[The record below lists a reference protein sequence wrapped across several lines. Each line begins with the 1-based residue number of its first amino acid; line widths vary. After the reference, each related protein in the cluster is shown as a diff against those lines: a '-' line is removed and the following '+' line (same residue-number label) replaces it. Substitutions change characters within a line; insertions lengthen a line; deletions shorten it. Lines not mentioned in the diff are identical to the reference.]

1 MRHDARPL
9 TSEEFRD
16 VIGRFAS
23 GVTVVTVNEGGRRYG
38 ATASAVS
45 SLSLEPPMLLV
56 CMNQNSSTGRAM
68 ERRRSFAVN
77 ILGEDQEELAVR
89 FASGALDR
97 FDDVDIAI
105 GAHGQPL
112 LADALATLVCRIT
125 EHTVGGTHRVFM
137 AEVDVAEGR
146 PGAPLAY
153 FRGKFGRLE
162 MAEDAFVYRE
172 LRERALA
179 ANERSAMAIRVL
191 AGELQVNRSLIFHA
205 LCKLANEGLVQRQPD
220 GDFVVR
226 QLGPKAIADIYDA
239 RRALELG
246 VAETTVGCVSADAL
260 AELRWRMERSVS
272 LVQGA
277 RKRDQAI
284 RANAQFHECM
294 VSLAGSE
301 ALLNAY
307 RHLAIPG
314 IDTDPLDQEPLP
326 DVDLVQDH
334 RRLVEA
340 YEASDLARVRTVVH
354 DHTRRL
360 QALTVAENEREIK
373 RRQTLQEEHHARA

>member
-23 GVTVVTVNEGGRRYG
+23 GVTVITVNEGGKLYG

-45 SLSLEPPMLLV
+45 SLSLKPPMLIV
-56 CMNQNSSTGRAM
+56 CMNQSSSTGRAM
-68 ERRRSFAVN
+68 QRRGSFAVN

-89 FASGALDR
+89 FATHAMDR
-97 FDDVDIAI
+97 FEDVDVVT
-105 GAHGQPL
+105 GGHGQPL

-125 EHTVGGTHRVFM
+125 EHAGGGTHRIFM

-179 ANERSAMAIRVL
+179 AGERSAMAIRVL
-191 AGELQVNRSLIFHA
+191 AAELRVNRGLIFHA
-205 LCKLANEGLVQRQPD
+205 LSKLANEGLVQRQPD
-220 GDFVVR
+220 GDFIVR
-226 QLGPKAIADIYDA
+226 RLGPKAIADIYDA
-239 RRALELG
+239 RRAVELG
-246 VAETTVGCVSADAL
+246 VVETTVGCASANAL

-272 LVQGA
+272 LVQSA
-277 RKRDQAI
+277 RNRDKAI

-326 DVDLVQDH
+326 DLDLVEDH

-340 YEASDLARVRTVVH
+340 YETSDRARARTVIH
-354 DHTRRL
+354 DHTQRL
-360 QALTVAENEREIK
+360 QMLTVSEHEREAK
-373 RRQTLQEEHHARA
+373 RRHEERHAHA